1 VQAAVPFYGVAYEH
15 LTAARSTTIRRLRTM
30 ASRRTSGNGRLT
42 VDDWLQAGYTIL
54 AEEGRHALKLDR
66 LCACLGVTKGSFYW
80 HFADMGTYR
89 GALVES
95 WAHLRDEDRRD
106 IERMR
111 DVPPRERL
119 SQMMASLVR
128 PRLWTLERAMREWA
142 RSDETVAAAVRSADR
157 RLLKV
162 VRQAFCD
169 YGFDAEEAELR
180 AATTFAASIGLLH
193 LSGPT
198 PKKQPPLQRE
208 RFLDFMLRP

>member
-1 VQAAVPFYGVAYEH
+1 MVSG
-15 LTAARSTTIRRLRTM
+15 
-30 ASRRTSGNGRLT
+30 RTSGRLT
-42 VDDWLQAGYTIL
+42 VDDWQQAGYTIL
-54 AEEGRHALKLDR
+54 AEEGLRALKLDR
-66 LCACLGVTKGSFYW
+66 LCARLGVTKGSFYW
-80 HFADMGTYR
+80 HFTDMEAYR

-95 WAHLRDEDRRD
+95 WAHLRDEDHRD

-119 SQMMASLVR
+119 LQMMDSLVR

-142 RSDETVAAAVRSADR
+142 RSDETVAAAVRSADG

-180 AATTFAASIGLLH
+180 AATTFAAGIGLLH
-193 LSGPT
+193 LAGPT
-198 PKKQPPLQRE
+198 PEKQPPELRE